1 MTELHTQA
9 SSQPQPRQLDPQLAL
24 AIAAAARQLPDLTPA
39 QLVEILLRI
48 SNGELTATALASL
61 TPKSLRKAGG
71 DLLNDADGGSLRAAL
86 ELLQGEALASIDSPE
101 VSSAKLSGQTLW
113 VACTSNSGELIDGH
127 FGSCLRILIYEVGA
141 SGWALRKVL
150 PTLACGHGEARSL
163 ALLELIKGCQLL
175 ITLSIGGP
183 AAARVTN
190 NNIHPLRVK
199 QAEPAAIS
207 LSRLQQ
213 VVGGNPPPWLAK
225 ILGRNAAPAPWQATA
240 NDWAATAGDGLARA
254 GNACGCGG
262 HHHAQAHAQAAA
274 FVASAHAAVSGEP
287 VSSELAKTAG
297 CGCGGNCEGGCQ
309 CGGDCQCHS
318 EGHGSSPDCGCEGK
332 GAGHQPAADG
342 AAGAMAGSGCGGG
355 GHGHGHGH
363 GHQRGGC
370 GCHSRA

>member
-1 MTELHTQA
+1 MTELQTQA
-9 SSQPQPRQLDPQLAL
+9 SSQPQPRPLDPQLAL

-101 VSSAKLSGQTLW
+101 VSSAELSGQALW

-127 FGSCLRILIYEVGA
+127 FGSCLRILIYEVGS

-225 ILGRNAAPAPWQATA
+225 ILGRNAAPAPWQTEAGDWSATKA
-240 NDWAATAGDGLARA
+240 DSTHIGSATKGDGLARA

-262 HHHAQAHAQAAA
+262 HHRDQAHAQAAA

-287 VSSELAKTAG
+287 VKAGG

-309 CGGDCQCHS
+309 CGGKGD
-318 EGHGSSPDCGCEGK
+318 GGSQDCGCEGK
-332 GAGHQPAADG
+332 GAGLQATADSA
-342 AAGAMAGSGCGGG
+342 AAGGCGG
-355 GHGHGHGH
+355 GHGHGHK
-363 GHQRGGC
+363 RGGC
-370 GCHSRA
+370 GCH

>member
-1 MTELHTQA
+1 MTELHA
-9 SSQPQPRQLDPQLAL
+9 PEPRQLDPQLAL

-39 QLVEILLRI
+39 QLVEILLRV
-48 SNGELTATALASL
+48 SNGELSVTTLAGL

-163 ALLELIKGCQLL
+163 ALLELIKSCQLL

-225 ILGRNAAPAPWQATA
+225 ILGRNAAPAPWQAE
-240 NDWAATAGDGLARA
+240 AGDWSATKADGIARA

-262 HHHAQAHAQAAA
+262 HHHQAQAQAAA

-287 VSSELAKTAG
+287 VNSTLAKGAG
-297 CGCGGNCEGGCQ
+297 CGCSSSGSNCQ
-309 CGGDCQCHS
+309 CDGDCQCHS
-318 EGHGSSPDCGCEGK
+318 AGDDSGQGCGGEGK
-332 GAGHQPAADG
+332 GAGQQ
-342 AAGAMAGSGCGGG
+342 AAGDSAAVAIAGSGCGGG
-355 GHGHGHGH
+355 GHGHK
-363 GHQRGGC
+363 RGGC
-370 GCHSRA
+370 GCH

>member
-1 MTELHTQA
+1 MTELQTQA
-9 SSQPQPRQLDPQLAL
+9 SSQPEPRQLDPQLAL

-101 VSSAKLSGQTLW
+101 VSSAELSGQTLW

-225 ILGRNAAPAPWQATA
+225 ILGRNAAPAPWQAEA
-240 NDWAATAGDGLARA
+240 GDWSASKADGLARA

-262 HHHAQAHAQAAA
+262 HHHAQTQAAA

-297 CGCGGNCEGGCQ
+297 CGCGGNGEGGCQ

-318 EGHGSSPDCGCEGK
+318 EGHGSSSDCGCEGK

-355 GHGHGHGH
+355 GHGHGHK
-363 GHQRGGC
+363 RGGC
-370 GCHSRA
+370 GCH

>member
-1 MTELHTQA
+1 MTELQTQA
-9 SSQPQPRQLDPQLAL
+9 SSQPEPRPLDPQLAL

-101 VSSAKLSGQTLW
+101 VSSAELSGQTLW

-127 FGSCLRILIYEVGA
+127 FGSCLRILIYEVG
-141 SGWALRKVL
+141 SGGWALRKVL

-262 HHHAQAHAQAAA
+262 HHHHAQAQAAA

-287 VSSELAKTAG
+287 VSSELAQTAG
-297 CGCGGNCEGGCQ
+297 CGCGGNGEGGCQ
-309 CGGDCQCHS
+309 CGGKGD
-318 EGHGSSPDCGCEGK
+318 GSSHDCGCEGK
-332 GAGHQPAADG
+332 GAGHQAAAHG
-342 AAGAMAGSGCGGG
+342 ATAGGCHGG
-355 GHGHGHGH
+355 GHGREHK
-363 GHQRGGC
+363 RGGC
-370 GCHSRA
+370 GCH

>member
-1 MTELHTQA
+1 MTELHA
-9 SSQPQPRQLDPQLAL
+9 PEPRQLDPQLAL

-39 QLVEILLRI
+39 QLVEILLRV
-48 SNGELTATALASL
+48 SNGELSVATLAGL

-86 ELLQGEALASIDSPE
+86 DLLQGEALAAVDSPE
-101 VSSAKLSGQTLW
+101 VSSAELSGQTLW

-225 ILGRNAAPAPWQATA
+225 ILGRNAAPAPWQAEA
-240 NDWAATAGDGLARA
+240 GDWSASKADGLARA
-254 GNACGCGG
+254 GNACGCDG
-262 HHHAQAHAQAAA
+262 HHHAQAHAHAHAHAQAAA

-287 VSSELAKTAG
+287 VSSELAQTAG
-297 CGCGGNCEGGCQ
+297 CSCGGNGEGDYP
-309 CGGDCQCHS
+309 CGGDCQCDS
-318 EGHGSSPDCGCEGK
+318 EGHGSSSDCGYEGK
-332 GAGHQPAADG
+332 G
-342 AAGAMAGSGCGGG
+342 GG
-355 GHGHGHGH
+355 GHGHGH

-370 GCHSRA
+370 GCH

>member
-1 MTELHTQA
+1 MTELHA
-9 SSQPQPRQLDPQLAL
+9 PEPRQLDPQLAL

-39 QLVEILLRI
+39 QLVEILLRV
-48 SNGELTATALASL
+48 SNGELSATALAGL

-86 ELLQGEALASIDSPE
+86 DLLQGEALAAVDSPE
-101 VSSAKLSGQTLW
+101 VSSAELSGQTLW
-113 VACTSNSGELIDGH
+113 VACTSNSGEQIDGH
-127 FGSCLRILIYEVGA
+127 FGSCLRILIYEVGS

-150 PTLACGHGEARSL
+150 PTLDCGHGEARSL

-190 NNIHPLRVK
+190 NSIHPLRVK
-199 QAEPAAIS
+199 LAEPAAIS
-207 LSRLQQ
+207 LTRLQQ

-240 NDWAATAGDGLARA
+240 SDWAATAADGLARA
-254 GNACGCGG
+254 GKACGCGG
-262 HHHAQAHAQAAA
+262 HHRDQAHAQAAA

-287 VSSELAKTAG
+287 VKAGG

-309 CGGDCQCHS
+309 CGGKGD
-318 EGHGSSPDCGCEGK
+318 GSSHDCGCEGK
-332 GAGHQPAADG
+332 GAGHQAAGDG
-342 AAGAMAGSGCGGG
+342 ALGAMAGSGCGGG
-355 GHGHGHGH
+355 GHGHGHK
-363 GHQRGGC
+363 RGGC
-370 GCHSRA
+370 GCH